1 MKLPTAHLTET
12 LKPGNPE
19 WAKRMSASKV
29 SAVLG
34 LSPWES
40 PFSLWH
46 RMAGNIPW
54 EDDDQAQLKRG
65 HYLEPGIRQWF
76 RDQHGDFHVD
86 RTGTWVHNDRD
97 WQVASP
103 DGIATRRSLKDTNR
117 PVAVVECKTANND
130 WEWGEPLTDQV
141 PPYYRA
147 QAMWQM
153 DTVGLPVCH
162 VAVLTSF
169 MEFREYVVEYDA
181 DEAAFIRD
189 AAHEFLQSIATGVAP
204 SLDEHGATYQAVRQL
219 NPGIDPVDVE
229 LEPSLVLPYVEALRA
244 ERDAKAR
251 KAELVTGIAN
261 AMGTARN
268 AKYLGT
274 TIATR
279 MSKQGGTPYV
289 TTARGL
295 VDKFDG
301 LPATTNRKA
310 S

>member
-1 MKLPTAHLTET
+1 MKLPTAHLTDD
-12 LKPGNPE
+12 LQPGNPE

-54 EDDDQAQLKRG
+54 EDDDQDQLKRG

-76 RDQHGDFHVD
+76 RDQRPRLQVE

-97 WQVASP
+97 WQIASP
-103 DGIATRRSLKDTNR
+103 DGIAIARSITDPGR

-130 WEWGEPLTDQV
+130 WEWGEALTDQV

-153 DTVGLPVCH
+153 DTVGLPTCH

-169 MEFREYVVEYDA
+169 MDFREYVVEYDA
-181 DEAAFIRD
+181 EEAAFIRD
-189 AAHEFLQSIATGVAP
+189 AARTFLDSLATGVAP
-204 SLDEHGATYQAVRQL
+204 SLDDHGSTYQAVRQL
-219 NPGIDPVDVE
+219 HPGIDPVEVE
-229 LEPSLVLPYVEALRA
+229 LDSTTVLPFVQTLRELAAAEAKK
-244 ERDAKAR
+244 KASIT
-251 KAELVTGIAN
+251 AIAN
-261 AMGTARN
+261 AMGTART

-279 MSKQGGTPYV
+279 ASKAGGTPYV

-301 LPATTNRKA
+301 RPATTDRKA